1 MGLGT
6 SIGILVGNRSGLFY
20 SNFMPRKARIDAPGA
35 LHHIIVRGIE
45 RRKIF
50 YDDRDRDN
58 FLKRLGIIL
67 TDSKTPCFAWA
78 LIPNH
83 SHLLLR
89 TGVVPIATVMRR
101 LLTGYAVSFN
111 RRHRRHGQLFQNR
124 YKSILCQE
132 DQYLLELVR
141 YIHLNPLRAGL
152 ISDLKE
158 LDKYPHCGHSVIMG
172 KKKYDWQ
179 DTDYIL
185 KFYDSKY
192 SIARRH
198 YREYVKK
205 GIPEGRRPDLA
216 GGGLIRSAGGWS
228 AVKALREGAAR
239 MKGDERI
246 LGDGDFVEKVLNEA
260 CESLERKYKLEAQG
274 YDFDWLVKHVAMV
287 LNIEPEDVLARGK
300 YKKTVKARCLLCYW
314 GTRELGMTTVELAK
328 KLNLAQ
334 PTISQ
339 SAMRGRKIA
348 VEEGLKLLEEIK

>member
-1 MGLGT
+1 
-6 SIGILVGNRSGLFY
+6 
-20 SNFMPRKARIDAPGA
+20 MPRKARIDAPGA

-50 YDDRDRDN
+50 YDDSDRDN
-58 FLKRLGIIL
+58 LLKRLGVVLIE
-67 TDSKTPCFAWA
+67 TKTHCFAWA

-83 SHLLLR
+83 LHLLLR
-89 TGVVPIATVMRR
+89 TGVAPIATVMRR

-132 DQYLLELVR
+132 DQYLLELLR
-141 YIHLNPLRAGL
+141 YIHLNPLRSRL
-152 ISDLKE
+152 VSDLKK
-158 LDKYPHCGHSVIMG
+158 LDKYPYCGHSVLMG
-172 KKKYDWQ
+172 KKKHDWQ
-179 DTDYIL
+179 DTEYIL
-185 KFYDSKY
+185 KLYDSKH
-192 SIARRH
+192 STARRR

-205 GIPEGRRPDLA
+205 GIAEGRRHDLV

-228 AVKALREGAAR
+228 EVKALRKSAAR

-246 LGDGDFVEKVLNEA
+246 LGDENFVEKVLNEA
-260 CESLERKYKLEAQG
+260 QESLERKYKLDAQG
-274 YDFDWLVKHVAMV
+274 YDFDWLVKHVAM
-287 LNIEPEDVLARGK
+287 LLDIEPKDVLARGK
-300 YKKTVKARCLLCYW
+300 YKQNVKARGLLCYW
-314 GTRELGMTTVELAK
+314 GTRKLGMTTVELAK

-348 VEEGLKLLEEIK
+348 VEEGLKLLEQNQ